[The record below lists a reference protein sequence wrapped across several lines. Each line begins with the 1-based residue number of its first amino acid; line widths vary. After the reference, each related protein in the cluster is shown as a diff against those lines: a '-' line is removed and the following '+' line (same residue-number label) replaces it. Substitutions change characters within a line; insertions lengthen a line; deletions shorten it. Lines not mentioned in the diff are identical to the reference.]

1 MKRKNKVLEE
11 IGKWML
17 KGYIVWSIGADIVVL
32 SGVVYLIFF

>member
-17 KGYIVWSIGADIVVL
+17 KGYIVWSVCADIVVL
-32 SGVVYLIFF
+32 SGIVYLIFF